1 MVIPIR
7 NDNGFPECLD
17 CLHFE
22 SKVCKF
28 CTDAELFE
36 DEFEDQFENADEK
49 ELEFA

>member
-7 NDNGFPECLD
+7 NDNGFPECET
-17 CLHFE
+17 CLNFD
-22 SKVCKF
+22 SRVCKF

-36 DEFEDQFENADEK
+36 DEFGEDVAEK